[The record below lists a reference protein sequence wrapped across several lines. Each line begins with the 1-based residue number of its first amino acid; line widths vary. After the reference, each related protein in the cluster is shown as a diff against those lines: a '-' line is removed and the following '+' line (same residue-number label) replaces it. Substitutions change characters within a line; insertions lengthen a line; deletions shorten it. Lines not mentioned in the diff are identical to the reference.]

1 MIGLDTNVLLRMF
14 DENDPEQ
21 RARAH
26 ALVSAQ
32 GFGGCYL
39 NPIVVSEFAWTL
51 ARSYKR
57 QRGEIVQ
64 RLSWLLEAPE
74 FVVAHADEAARA
86 LNRYL
91 SGPADFADYFLAEI
105 NESAGCSR
113 TATFDEDA
121 LRSTDLFFAVLDS
134 P

>member
-1 MIGLDTNVLLRMF
+1 VIGLDTNVLLRMF

-39 NPIVVSEFAWTL
+39 NPIVISEFAWTL

-91 SGPADFADYFLAEI
+91 SGPADFADYFQI
-105 NESAGCSR
+105 NEFAGCSR

-121 LRSTDLFFAVLDS
+121 LRSTDLFFAVPES

>member
-1 MIGLDTNVLLRMF
+1 MIGLETNVLLRMF

-39 NPIVVSEFAWTL
+39 NPIVISEFAWTL

-121 LRSTDLFFAVLDS
+121 LQSTDLFFAVLKS

>member
-21 RARAH
+21 REQAH
-26 ALVSAQ
+26 ALVRAQ
-32 GFGGCYL
+32 GLGGCYL
-39 NPIVVSEFAWTL
+39 NPIVLSEFAWTL

-64 RLSWLLEAPE
+64 RLSWLFEAPE
-74 FVVAHADEAARA
+74 FVVAYADEAARA

-91 SGPADFADYFLAEI
+91 QGRADFADYFLAEI
-105 NESAGCSR
+105 NETAGCSR
-113 TATFDEDA
+113 TATFDVDA
-121 LRSTDLFFAVLDS
+121 LRSRDLFVEVAASL
-134 P
+134 

>member
-1 MIGLDTNVLLRMF
+1 VIGLETNVLLRMF

-39 NPIVVSEFAWTL
+39 NPIVISEFAWTL

-121 LRSTDLFFAVLDS
+121 LQSTDLFFAVLES